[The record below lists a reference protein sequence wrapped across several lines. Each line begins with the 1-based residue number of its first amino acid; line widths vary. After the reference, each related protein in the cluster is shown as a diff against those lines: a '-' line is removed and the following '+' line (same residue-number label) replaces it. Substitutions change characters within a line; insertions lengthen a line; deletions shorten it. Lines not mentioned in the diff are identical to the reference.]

1 MSQAIASNVSA
12 QKNENKAQASQLKQR
27 YIYVWQ
33 LHDGRIV
40 IGSATN
46 ASKRIAALN
55 SGLNSAVPK
64 SLQVNRIINIKPVT
78 EERTLPGVVA
88 SFCERFGE
96 NRVICVWDINQNND

>member
-1 MSQAIASNVSA
+1 MSLTITSNNVSA
-12 QKNENKAQASQLKQR
+12 QNNETKAQVRQLNEERVPLKQR
-27 YIYVWQ
+27 YIYVCQ

-46 ASKRIAALN
+46 ASKRIAALK

-96 NRVICVWDINQNND
+96 NKVICV

>member
-1 MSQAIASNVSA
+1 MTSSLIGNNVITSP
-12 QKNENKAQASQLKQR
+12 NETKAQASQLNEERVPLKQR
-27 YIYVWQ
+27 YIYVCQ

-96 NRVICVWDINQNND
+96 NRVICV

>member
-1 MSQAIASNVSA
+1 MTSSLLSNNVTTSPNETNAQVVSTRLTPK
-12 QKNENKAQASQLKQR
+12 QRRQR
-27 YIYVWQ
+27 YIYVCQ

-78 EERTLPGVVA
+78 EERTLPKVVA
-88 SFCERFGE
+88 SFCEEFGE
-96 NRVICVWDINQNND
+96 NRIICV

>member
-1 MSQAIASNVSA
+1 MSTTITSNNVST
-12 QKNENKAQASQLKQR
+12 QTNEKRSQVTQLKQR
-27 YIYVWQ
+27 YIYVCQ

-78 EERTLPGVVA
+78 EERTLPKVVA

-96 NRVICVWDINQNND
+96 NKIICV

>member
-1 MSQAIASNVSA
+1 MSTTITSNNVFTQS
-12 QKNENKAQASQLKQR
+12 NETKAQVRQLKQR
-27 YIYVWQ
+27 YIYVCQ

-78 EERTLPGVVA
+78 EERTLPKVVA

-96 NRVICVWDINQNND
+96 NRVICV

>member
-1 MSQAIASNVSA
+1 MSTTITSNNVTTQS
-12 QKNENKAQASQLKQR
+12 NETKAQVRQLKQR
-27 YIYVWQ
+27 YIYVCQ

-88 SFCERFGE
+88 TFCERFGE
-96 NRVICVWDINQNND
+96 DKVICV

>member
-1 MSQAIASNVSA
+1 MSTTITSNNVFTQS
-12 QKNENKAQASQLKQR
+12 NETKAQVRQLKQR
-27 YIYVWQ
+27 YIYVCQ

-78 EERTLPGVVA
+78 EERTLPKVVA
-88 SFCERFGE
+88 SFCEQFGE
-96 NRVICVWDINQNND
+96 NRIICV